1 MLDLKE
7 ISYQPQTGERK
18 IIENLNLK
26 VHENEIILICGNS
39 GSGKTTL
46 LEIISGLTN
55 PQKGKITWKNKILS
69 SRQRRWFCGVV
80 FQFPERYFV
89 GTTVG
94 KELKIGHKS
103 LREKNIEI
111 VLNKVGLKKINLTQP
126 PEQLSGG
133 QQRRLAVA
141 VQLLRNPSILLLDE
155 PTAGLDPIASSRIE
169 DLINKTN
176 NKASGSSIVVSH
188 VLSTIERTSDKVLML
203 YGGKFRWAGSIDE
216 FKKSKDPYVFQFR
229 NGKLD
234 GPMQPK
240 DI

>member
-18 IIENLNLK
+18 IIDNLNLK

-80 FQFPERYFV
+80 FQFPERYFI
-89 GTTVG
+89 GTTIG

-111 VLNKVGLKKINLTQP
+111 VLNKVGLKKINLPQP

-155 PTAGLDPIASSRIE
+155 PTAGLDYSMRNDVKNLILDLKNKNTIIIVTHEPALFEGIPSRI
-169 DLINKTN
+169 L
-176 NKASGSSIVVSH
+176 
-188 VLSTIERTSDKVLML
+188 VLEK
-203 YGGKFRWAGSIDE
+203 GKIKNFMKENHEG
-216 FKKSKDPYVFQFR
+216 
-229 NGKLD
+229 
-234 GPMQPK
+234 
-240 DI
+240 